1 MILLDT
7 NIILRFILDD
17 DPILSSKTKTI
28 FKKIEQEKNKV
39 FISLLTLSEVIF
51 TLERSYKLP
60 KKEITD
66 KMLAIGQIPNIV
78 IENYKILPGIF
89 TFYIEQNISFIDAY
103 HIALMHKKKI
113 KEIYSFDHDFDKF
126 PQIKRLES

>member
-17 DPILSSKTKTI
+17 DPILSEKAKAI
-28 FKKIEQEKNKV
+28 FKKIEQEKTKV

-60 KKEITD
+60 KKDIVD
-66 KMLAIGQIPNIV
+66 KMIAIGQIPNIV
-78 IENYKILPGIF
+78 IENYKIIPKIF
-89 TFYIEQNISFIDAY
+89 TFYTDQNISFIDAY
-103 HIALMHKKKI
+103 HAALMHKKKI
-113 KEIYSFDHDFDKF
+113 REIYSFDQDFDKF
-126 PQIKRLES
+126 PQIKRLEN